1 MYFISL
7 YPDLEYIYKNRNE
20 QRRRMHVYLKK
31 IITRF
36 VDSVY
41 LTCKTK
47 KNEKKNVKTVT
58 SKERKKE
65 NKRNIF

>member
-1 MYFISL
+1 
-7 YPDLEYIYKNRNE
+7 
-20 QRRRMHVYLKK
+20 MHVYLKK

-47 KNEKKNVKTVT
+47 KNEKKKVKTVT